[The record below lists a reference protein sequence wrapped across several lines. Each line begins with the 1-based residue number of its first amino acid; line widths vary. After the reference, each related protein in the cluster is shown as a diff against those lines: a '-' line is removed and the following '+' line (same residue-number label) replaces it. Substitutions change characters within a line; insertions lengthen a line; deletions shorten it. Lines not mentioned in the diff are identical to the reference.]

1 MPNLSKVFL
10 IGLFILFVHLAGA
23 QDKLLTFEDITYQNP
38 SLFPARVSQLQWMGE
53 GDYYVY
59 AKENAIYKVG
69 AKRGTESLL
78 FDLDMMNAAMHK
90 QGFDS
95 LKRLPALKFFSVNS
109 CSFKLKESYYHFNH
123 SASKIKV
130 VNKLPEDAANIETA
144 QETKL
149 AAYTIENNVFLSNAG
164 TQIQVT
170 NDQDKGIVNGQTV
183 HRNEFGIQKGLFWS
197 PDGNKLA
204 FYRKDETMVSD
215 YPLVN
220 ISKRPAE
227 VENTKY
233 PMAGMTSE
241 QVTLGVYNLESGT
254 TVFMKT
260 GEPKDQYLASVSWG
274 PEGKYVYIAVL
285 NRDQNHLK
293 LNQYDG
299 QSGDLIKTLF
309 EEMNPKYVEPENPL
323 YFLPDNHQQFIWMSE
338 KDGYNHMY
346 LYNTDGDQ
354 IQQLT
359 HGPWVVTDFIGFF
372 GKDKNE
378 VFFTSTEAGPLEQNI
393 YLLELEKGTIER
405 VSKDHGTHSALVS
418 GNGKYIIDIYANIE
432 TSRVYKLLNQPGETL
447 KLIQDDQQPLKDY
460 TLGEM
465 KMLDLKADDGT
476 LLKARMILPVPFD
489 ETKKYPAIVYVYGGP
504 HAQMITDSWLGGAGL
519 FLNYLA
525 QQGYVVFTLDNR
537 GSGQRGL
544 EFEQAIFRNAGTLE
558 VADQMTGVHYLKSLP
573 FVDVNRIGVD
583 GWSYGGFMCISM
595 LLKNP
600 GVFKVGVAGGP
611 VIDWQYYEVMYGE
624 RYMDTP
630 QDNPEGYKNAC
641 LLNYVDQLDSK
652 LLIIHGTMDPVVVWQ
667 HSLLFLQEAVAKD
680 KLVDYMVYP
689 GHEHNVGG
697 NDRAHLYKKIVSYFK
712 ENL

>member
-1 MPNLSKVFL
+1 MPKLFKVFL
-10 IGLFILFVHLAGA
+10 IGLFTLFVHHAEA

-38 SLFPARVSQLQWMGE
+38 SLFPARVSQLQWLGD
-53 GDYYVY
+53 GDYYTY

-78 FDLDMMNAAMHK
+78 FDLDMMNAAMHN

-95 LKRLPALKFFSVNS
+95 LKRLPALKFFSENT
-109 CSFKLKESYYHFNH
+109 CSFNLKGSYYHYDYQI
-123 SASKIKV
+123 SQIKA
-130 VNKLPEDAANIETA
+130 VNKLPEDAAHIETTR
-144 QETKL
+144 ETKL
-149 AAYTIENNVFLSNAG
+149 AAYTIDNNVFLSKEG

-170 NDQDKGIVNGQTV
+170 HDQDKGIVNGQTV
-183 HRNEFGIQKGLFWS
+183 HRNEFGIQKGLYWS
-197 PDGNKLA
+197 PSGQQLA
-204 FYRKDETMVSD
+204 FYRKDETMVAD

-220 ISKRPAE
+220 ISKRIAE
-227 VENTKY
+227 VETTKY

-241 QVTLGVYNLESGT
+241 QVTLGVYNLELDT
-254 TVFMKT
+254 TVFIKT
-260 GEPKDQYLASVSWG
+260 GEPKDQYLTSVTWG
-274 PEGKYVYIAVL
+274 PEGKYLYVALL

-293 LNQYDG
+293 LNQYDS

-309 EEMNPKYVEPENPL
+309 EESHPKYVEPENPL
-323 YFLPDNHQQFIWMSE
+323 YFLPNNHTQFIWMSE
-338 KDGYNHMY
+338 ADGYNHMY
-346 LYNTDGDQ
+346 LYNTDGHL
-354 IQQLT
+354 IKQLT
-359 HGPWVVTDFIGFF
+359 HGPWVVTDFMGFF

-378 VFFTSTEAGPLEQNI
+378 LFFKATEAGPLEQNI
-393 YLLELEKGTIER
+393 YLLELGKGSMER
-405 VSKDHGTHSALVS
+405 VSRDHGTHSALVS
-418 GNGKYIIDIYANIE
+418 SNGKYIIDIYANIE
-432 TSRVYKLLNQPGETL
+432 TSRAYKLLNQKGETI
-447 KLIQDDQQPLKDY
+447 KIIQEDQQPLKEY
-460 TLGEM
+460 ALGEM
-465 KMLDLKADDGT
+465 KMLDLKADDGS

-504 HAQMITDSWLGGAGL
+504 HAQLITDSWLGGAGL

-537 GSGQRGL
+537 GSAQRGRA
-544 EFEQAIFRNAGTLE
+544 FEQAIFRNAGTIE
-558 VADQMTGVHYLKSLP
+558 VADQMVGVNYLKSLP
-573 FVDVNRIGVD
+573 FVDGSRIGVD

-630 QDNPEGYKNAC
+630 QDNPEGYKNAS

-667 HSLLFLQEAVAKD
+667 HSLLFLQEAVARD
-680 KLVDYMVYP
+680 KLVDYLVYP
-689 GHEHNVGG
+689 GHEHNVRGK
-697 NDRAHLYKKIVSYFK
+697 DRAHLYKKIVNYFK